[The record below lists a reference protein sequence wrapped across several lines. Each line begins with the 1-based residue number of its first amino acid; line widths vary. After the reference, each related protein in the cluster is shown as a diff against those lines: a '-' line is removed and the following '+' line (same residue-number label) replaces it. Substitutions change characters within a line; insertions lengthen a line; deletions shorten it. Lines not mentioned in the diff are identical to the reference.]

1 MRRESGRRMERDK
14 TIKLK
19 EIWAMKEQDEENGQG
34 KE

>member
-19 EIWAMKEQDEENGQG
+19 EIWAMKEDEENGQG